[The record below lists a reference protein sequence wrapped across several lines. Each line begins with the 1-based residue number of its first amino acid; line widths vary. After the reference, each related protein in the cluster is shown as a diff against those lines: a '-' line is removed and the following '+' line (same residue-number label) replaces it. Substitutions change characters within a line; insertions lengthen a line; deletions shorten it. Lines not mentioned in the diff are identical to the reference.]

1 MLTNII
7 CKKFNEAN
15 KKITL
20 HSGLNV
26 VLGDDNGTNSIGKS
40 TFLMIIDF
48 VFGGSDY
55 IKKCPEVE
63 RNIGSHEITFTFT
76 FDKKNYIFSRS
87 TENSNFV
94 KKYDNN
100 NMPIEEIPLKQFHDF
115 LKEKYIDSSPD
126 ISFRETVSP
135 FFRIYQRNNSD
146 EHNPFKSFEGE
157 SGEKCIIRLIKLYGL
172 YETIQTYH
180 DLVKKNTERL
190 TTYRNA
196 QKREFIPKINAKT
209 YKENEKTVKAD
220 ENTLENIATGL
231 YKNVVELENLEVTET
246 IRLKNTLA
254 ALRSKL
260 TKYKNRFKY
269 LNDIMAENKQP
280 FLSSQTFYDS
290 LKEFFPNVNAR
301 KLSEVDEFH
310 NSLFNILNKEVNQES
325 ENLDILITECESQ
338 INDLSK
344 ELEDY
349 PNEKAISKTI
359 LKNIEDVIGHKQ
371 QLIVENRSY
380 DTLKALEKDKSNSI
394 KKLDS
399 IIEDILIQI
408 QNKINT
414 EVSQLNTF
422 LYSANKRS
430 PSLSLS
436 RKSYKYTTF
445 NDSGTGTNYKNLILL
460 DICLLKQTFLPALIH
475 DSLLFKNIA
484 DAPIENIFKLY
495 AGFNKQIFIAFD
507 KLNTY
512 PENVQKVIKD
522 NFILQ
527 LGDNE
532 KALFGFTW
540 NNKSKK

>member
-1 MLTNII
+1 M
-7 CKKFNEAN
+7 
-15 KKITL
+15 
-20 HSGLNV
+20 
-26 VLGDDNGTNSIGKS
+26 
-40 TFLMIIDF
+40 
-48 VFGGSDY
+48 
-55 IKKCPEVE
+55 
-63 RNIGSHEITFTFT
+63 
-76 FDKKNYIFSRS
+76 
-87 TENSNFV
+87 
-94 KKYDNN
+94 
-100 NMPIEEIPLKQFHDF
+100 PLKQFHDF
-115 LKEKYIDSSPD
+115 LKEKYMDSSND
-126 ISFRETVSP
+126 ISFRETISP

-146 EHNPFKSFEGE
+146 EHNPFRWAKEE
-157 SGEKCIIRLIKLYGL
+157 SEEKCIIRLIKLYGL
-172 YETIQTYH
+172 YTSIQIYH

-209 YKENEKTVKAD
+209 YKQNEKTVKAD
-220 ENTLENIATGL
+220 ENALENIATGL

-269 LNDIMAENKQP
+269 LNDIQAENKPP
-280 FLSSQTFYDS
+280 FLNDQAFYTS
-290 LKEFFPNVNAR
+290 LKEFFPNANVR

-325 ENLDILITECESQ
+325 ENLNILIKECENQ

-344 ELEDY
+344 ELETY

-359 LKNIEDVIGHKQ
+359 LKNIENIIGHKQ
-371 QLIVENRSY
+371 QLTLENNSY
-380 DTLKALEKDKSNSI
+380 DTLKALEKDKKDSI
-394 KKLDS
+394 KKLDN
-399 IIEDILIQI
+399 IIGDILLQI

-422 LYSANKRS
+422 LYSADKRS

-484 DAPIENIFKLY
+484 DEPIENIFKLY

-512 PENVQKVIKD
+512 PANVQKVIKD

-540 NNKSKK
+540 NNKENG

>member
-7 CKKFNEAN
+7 CEKFNEAN
-15 KKITL
+15 KKITF

-63 RNIGSHEITFTFT
+63 RNVGFHEITFTFT
-76 FDKKNYIFSRS
+76 FNKEVYIFSRS

-94 KKYDNN
+94 KKYDTNN
-100 NMPIEEIPLKQFHDF
+100 ILIAEMTLNQFHDF
-115 LKEKYIDSSPD
+115 LKEKYMNNSPD
-126 ISFRETVSP
+126 ISFRETISP

-157 SGEKCIIRLIKLYGL
+157 SKEKCITRLIKLYGL
-172 YETIQTYH
+172 YESIQIYH
-180 DLVKKNTERL
+180 DLVKRNTESL
-190 TTYRNA
+190 NTYRSA
-196 QKREFIPKINAKT
+196 QKKEFIPKINAKT
-209 YKENEKTVKAD
+209 YKQNEKTVKAD

-231 YKNVVELENLEVTET
+231 YKSVVELENLEVTET

-254 ALRSKL
+254 ALRSKF

-269 LNDIMAENKQP
+269 LNDIMTENKQP
-280 FLSSQTFYDS
+280 FLNGQEFYDS
-290 LKEFFPNVNAR
+290 LTEFFPNVNVR

-310 NSLFNILNKEVNQES
+310 NSLFNILNKEVSQES
-325 ENLDILITECESQ
+325 ENLDILMNECENQ

-344 ELEDY
+344 ELGTY
-349 PNEKAISKTI
+349 ANEKAISKSI
-359 LKNIEDVIGHKQ
+359 LKNIENVIGHKQ
-371 QLIVENRSY
+371 QLILENRSY
-380 DTLKALEKDKSNSI
+380 DTLKALEKDKNDSI

-399 IIEDILIQI
+399 MIGDILIKI
-408 QNKINT
+408 QNKINA
-414 EVSQLNTF
+414 EVSILNTF
-422 LYSANKRS
+422 LYSTDKQS
-430 PSLSLS
+430 PFLSLS
-436 RKSYKYTTF
+436 RKGYEYTTF

-484 DAPIENIFKLY
+484 DEPIENILKLY
-495 AGFNKQIFIAFD
+495 IEFNKQIFIAFD

-512 PENVQKVIKD
+512 PENVQKIIKD
-522 NFILQ
+522 YYVLQ

-540 NNKSKK
+540 NNKENR